1 MKRTLMIA
9 GLVVAIALIVAMA
22 FVQFNQTALAD
33 EMGVDGDGMDMDLVE
48 EIEIEGQIHVTGQA
62 VAFVPSDMATISLG
76 VEAMSTSSVSDAHS
90 RANMAMTA
98 MKAALA
104 SSSVD
109 TTTDIQTTHFNISP
123 EYDWTDDGRMMI
135 GYTARHNIS
144 VKIRDLDNVAAA
156 IDSAITAGG
165 NYARFHGL
173 DFSAEKSDEVMSELR
188 EAAFE
193 NAFEQAEHFADLA
206 GLEIAGVVSISAGFD
221 NYLPVPY
228 FAESAMLDRAS
239 TPISAGEKEVS
250 MSVDVTFLTVAADI
264 SATPEPLDDDTGT
277 PESGGS

>member
-1 MKRTLMIA
+1 MKRTLMVA
-9 GLVVAIALIVAMA
+9 GLVVAVALIVAMA

-33 EMGVDGDGMDMDLVE
+33 EMGVDGDGMGMDLV

-62 VAFVPSDMATISLG
+62 RVSIPSDMATISLG
-76 VEAMSTSSVSDAHS
+76 VEAMSTSSVSEAHS

-98 MKAALA
+98 MKTALA

-156 IDSAITAGG
+156 IDGAITAGG
-165 NYARFHGL
+165 NYARFYGL
-173 DFSAEKSDEVMSELR
+173 DFSAEADAEVMSNLR

-193 NAFEQAEHFADLA
+193 DAVTQAEHFAELA
-206 GLEIAGVVSISAGFD
+206 GLELAGAISISTGSGG
-221 NYLPVPY
+221 LPPDLF
-228 FAESAMLDRAS
+228 FAEAAMLDRAS
-239 TPISAGEKEVS
+239 TPISAGEKEIA

-264 SATPEPLDDDTGT
+264 SVTPEPLDDTGT
-277 PESGGS
+277 PESGSN